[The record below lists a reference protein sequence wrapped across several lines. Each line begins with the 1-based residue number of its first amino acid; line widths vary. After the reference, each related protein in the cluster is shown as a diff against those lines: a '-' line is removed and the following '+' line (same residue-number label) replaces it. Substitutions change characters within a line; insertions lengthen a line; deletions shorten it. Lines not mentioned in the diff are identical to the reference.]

1 MKDFHEEQDLEQVY
15 DLKLVGRLLEYAK
28 PHWAALAGC
37 VALLLV
43 FSLLAIIQPF
53 LIKMAI
59 DEVMTPGAT
68 ADAAAKQAL
77 IDRLYPLATIYA
89 GTVMAGAVIEYVQGV
104 WLAVTGQA
112 IIARIRQDVFA
123 HLQKLSLSFFDANP
137 VGRLVTRATNDV
149 EALNEMYTS
158 VLVNLFKDVFFIAGA
173 MIAMLSV
180 DWRLSLVSFAVIPL
194 VALTAGVFQGLARKA
209 WRAVRLKL
217 ARLNATLS
225 ENFSGMR
232 VVQIFAREGKQG
244 EEFGAINQDHFHASM
259 HQLQLYAV
267 FRPLLELLTTAS
279 LAGVIW
285 YGGHQALAGAVSF
298 GTLYLFTSYNRQL
311 YQPIN
316 DLAEKYNILQS
327 ALASAERIFQLLA
340 TEPAVADGPAA
351 APETVQVRIGVAG
364 EAPPAVEFRDVWF
377 AYQGEAWVL
386 KGLSFS
392 VPAGGTVAFVGHT
405 GAGKSTIMSL
415 VARFYDVQQGAV
427 LIDGIDVRDWEQGAL
442 RRRVGTV
449 MQDVFL
455 FSGDVA
461 GNISLEDP
469 AIDRPAVEAAARL
482 VGADA
487 FIRRLPGGY
496 DEPVAE
502 RGMTLS
508 AGQRQL
514 IAFARAVAYDPA
526 VMVLD
531 EATANIDTETESAL
545 QQAMKAI
552 ARHRTTLVVAHR
564 LSTIQDADRIYVM
577 HKGAIREEGTHAEL
591 LAQAGL
597 YHRLWQLQ
605 AQGTGPL
612 SESRS

>member
-1 MKDFHEEQDLEQVY
+1 
-15 DLKLVGRLLEYAK
+15 
-28 PHWAALAGC
+28 
-37 VALLLV
+37 
-43 FSLLAIIQPF
+43 
-53 LIKMAI
+53 
-59 DEVMTPGAT
+59 
-68 ADAAAKQAL
+68 
-77 IDRLYPLATIYA
+77 
-89 GTVMAGAVIEYVQGV
+89 
-104 WLAVTGQA
+104 
-112 IIARIRQDVFA
+112 
-123 HLQKLSLSFFDANP
+123 
-137 VGRLVTRATNDV
+137 
-149 EALNEMYTS
+149 
-158 VLVNLFKDVFFIAGA
+158 
-173 MIAMLSV
+173 
-180 DWRLSLVSFAVIPL
+180 
-194 VALTAGVFQGLARKA
+194 
-209 WRAVRLKL
+209 
-217 ARLNATLS
+217 
-225 ENFSGMR
+225 
-232 VVQIFAREGKQG
+232 
-244 EEFGAINQDHFHASM
+244 
-259 HQLQLYAV
+259 
-267 FRPLLELLTTAS
+267 
-279 LAGVIW
+279 
-285 YGGHQALAGAVSF
+285 
-298 GTLYLFTSYNRQL
+298 

-351 APETVQVRIGVAG
+351 APDTVQVRIGVAG

-415 VARFYDVQQGAV
+415 VARFYDVQKGAV
-427 LIDGIDVRDWEQGAL
+427 LIDGVDVRDWEQGAL

-469 AIDRPAVEAAARL
+469 AIDRDAVEAAATL

-545 QQAMKAI
+545 QAAMKAI

-577 HKGAIREEGTHAEL
+577 HKGTIREQGTHAEL